1 METFYTT
8 GTIEQIYSH
17 GSIRKYKSDPVPR
30 EMVETIVSAGQRS
43 STSSNLQSYS
53 VVAVTDT
60 DTRAQL
66 AQLCGDQDHIRQA
79 PVFLAWCA
87 DYNRLEQIC
96 RLRGYEVESRF
107 VESFLV
113 STVDAAIT
121 MQTATIAAES
131 LGLGMCYIGAIR
143 NNPSEIIKLLKL
155 PRLVFPIS
163 GMTLGWPAVDAR
175 FRPRLPLSEVLHWES
190 YKSQG
195 RHEALAQYDETMM
208 ATGIYHGR
216 QVEQP
221 GSDGEFEEYGWLEHS
236 ARRVSRP
243 KRVRLRQYIN
253 KQGFNL
259 E

>member
-1 METFYTT
+1 METFYTSA
-8 GTIEQIYSH
+8 TIEQIYSH

-30 EMVETIVSAGQRS
+30 EMVEAIVSAGQRS

-53 VVAVTDT
+53 VVAVTDGE
-60 DTRAQL
+60 TRAQL
-66 AQLCGDQDHIRQA
+66 AQLCGNQDHIRQA

-87 DYNRLEQIC
+87 DYNRLEQVC
-96 RLRGYEVESRF
+96 RLRGYDVDSRY

-113 STVDAAIT
+113 AAVDAAIT

-143 NNPSEIIKLLKL
+143 NNPSEIIELLKL
-155 PRLVFPIS
+155 PRRVFPIS

-175 FRPRLPLSEVLHWES
+175 FRPRLPLSEVLHWDTYDREG
-190 YKSQG
+190 QQ
-195 RHEALAQYDETMM
+195 EALGQYDEAMR

-216 QVEQP
+216 QVQRP
-221 GSDGEFEEYGWLEHS
+221 GSDSDYEEYGWLEHS
-236 ARRVSRP
+236 ARRVSKA
-243 KRVRLRQYIN
+243 KRVQLRQCIT
-253 KQGFNL
+253 KQGFDL